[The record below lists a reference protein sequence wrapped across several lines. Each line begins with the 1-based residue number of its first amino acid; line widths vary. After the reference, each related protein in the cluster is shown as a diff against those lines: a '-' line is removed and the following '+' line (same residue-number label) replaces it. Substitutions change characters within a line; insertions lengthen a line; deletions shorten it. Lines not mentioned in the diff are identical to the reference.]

1 MVQIN
6 GQQSV
11 IPDRERDRSR
21 PPSNSSQNQNQQQ
34 YGIPIVPI
42 NYGKGQVPSQ
52 RTVSHYGPAPLQ
64 PPPPPPPPISS
75 QNRNAGGSYPP
86 PKLRSYPPEVP
97 NSYPP
102 MYYGMPQCWMSPYQ
116 QGVMYAPP
124 ALPDPTKNLNS
135 ALCSKHGK
143 RRTLV
148 NLSKDE
154 KGEWVC
160 TSASVCRIVPSFGS
174 EICSIH
180 GKKRSLQ
187 NLSTNA
193 KGEFVCES
201 HDECIVVPNS
211 MSNKMLCAMHG
222 KMRSLLHLVQS
233 SPGIFVCAAGSNCY
247 VNKYQANYAQQG
259 PTAGYVPPPSLPP
272 HLQQL

>member
-1 MVQIN
+1 MVQIYEER
-6 GQQSV
+6 SV
-11 IPDRERDRSR
+11 IPDRERERSR
-21 PPSNSSQNQNQQQ
+21 LPHKNLQNQNDQQ
-34 YGIPIVPI
+34 YGIPIVPQ
-42 NYGKGQVPSQ
+42 NYAEVPANH
-52 RTVSHYGPAPLQ
+52 RTVSHYGPAPSL
-64 PPPPPPPPISS
+64 PLALPMSS
-75 QNRNAGGSYPP
+75 QNQNE
-86 PKLRSYPPEVP
+86 LRSYPPPIPSSYPPLVH
-97 NSYPP
+97 NSYPPP

-116 QGVMYAPP
+116 QNVMYAPP

-148 NLSKDE
+148 NLRKDE
-154 KGEWVC
+154 KTGEWVC
-160 TSASVCRIVPSFGS
+160 TKASECRIVPSFGS

-193 KGEFVCES
+193 QGEFVCEP
-201 HDECIVVPNS
+201 HDKCIVVPNNLT
-211 MSNKMLCAMHG
+211 NKQLCAIHG

-247 VNKYQANYAQQG
+247 VNKYQAALVHQG
-259 PTAGYVPPPSLPP
+259 CKAGYLAPPSISPVLHP
-272 HLQQL
+272 L